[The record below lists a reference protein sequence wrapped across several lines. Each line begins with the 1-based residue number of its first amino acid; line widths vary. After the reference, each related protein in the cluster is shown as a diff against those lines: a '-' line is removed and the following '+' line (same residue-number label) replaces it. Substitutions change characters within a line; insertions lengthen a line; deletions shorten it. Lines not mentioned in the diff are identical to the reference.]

1 MCTQK
6 FNCKSIKYDGTPC
19 EEIVTYQQKK
29 IYGKDSIRSI
39 SDADEIAA
47 NNTEK
52 IKVYLACKYGHTNPY
67 MVDFITDSSN
77 NATGTEI
84 FLLT

>member
-67 MVDFITDSSN
+67 MVDFIIDRSN
-77 NATGTEI
+77 NTAGAEM
-84 FLLT
+84 FSLT